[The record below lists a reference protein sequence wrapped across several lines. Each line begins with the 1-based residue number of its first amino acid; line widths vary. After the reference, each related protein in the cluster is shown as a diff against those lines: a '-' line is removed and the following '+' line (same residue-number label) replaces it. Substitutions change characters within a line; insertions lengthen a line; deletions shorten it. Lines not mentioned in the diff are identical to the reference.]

1 MTKADYTAMLADV
14 QSSVSGTIDPV
25 SRDYLQL
32 NQNYFQLSLES
43 ISPNRIYM
51 QLRIVIA
58 LHGKKVEISL

>member
-1 MTKADYTAMLADV
+1 LTKADYTAMLADV